1 MPSPPQSFASSPARV
16 RSGCSAQAAA
26 AQAVLEKPKVD
37 ALFAGASPASSP
49 SKQVPRALS
58 RTSYSEPLM
67 SSSFR
72 GSGALAERAN
82 ASELSVATTAF
93 LPGSQLGTPGSALG
107 AGAPDALASALADA
121 AAGSSS
127 PPKRTQN
134 QWQMSLPYRTEAE
147 SSVVSDWKM
156 QYWNDVGKGV
166 ALSRGLRFQDLRY
179 GNSSSAGV
187 CVLKQR
193 DDVPNPPGNA
203 SQCGPVKEKQVI
215 IDAVTQQLL
224 QMGVALTEP
233 PHGPIN
239 PAAAAISNEA
249 SPSRTLGRR
258 TNSEGSIATVSS
270 HHERR
275 RHLCATVARDRYQTF
290 VIAKPK
296 KGHRF
301 CEPEPSRHWC

>member
-1 MPSPPQSFASSPARV
+1 V
-16 RSGCSAQAAA
+16 RSSCSAQAAA

-49 SKQVPRALS
+49 SKQVRRALS
-58 RTSYSEPLM
+58 RTSHSEPLTP
-67 SSSFR
+67 SSFR
-72 GSGALAERAN
+72 WAGALAERAN

-93 LPGSQLGTPGSALG
+93 LPVSQLGATGSALG
-107 AGAPDALASALADA
+107 IGAPDALASALADA
-121 AAGSSS
+121 ETGSSS

-134 QWQMSLPYRTEAE
+134 SWQLSLPYRTEAE

-156 QYWNDVGKGV
+156 HYWNDVGKGV

-179 GNSSSAGV
+179 TNSSSPGV
-187 CVLKQR
+187 CVLKAQG
-193 DDVPNPPGNA
+193 DVPKAPGNP
-203 SQCGPVKEKQVI
+203 SQCGPVKEKQMI

-224 QMGVALTEP
+224 SMGVVLHEP
-233 PHGPIN
+233 PHGPVH
-239 PAAAAISNEA
+239 PDAAASSHEA
-249 SPSRTLGRR
+249 SPSRSSLGRKSS
-258 TNSEGSIATVSS
+258 SEASIATVSS

-275 RHLCATVARDRYQTF
+275 RNLCANVARDRYQTY

-301 CEPEPSRHWC
+301 CEQPEHPSFGL